1 MPLKKQENIKD
12 DVKNMINSSVLKTSE
27 KKRKMD
33 DAVLIK
39 INKKDKETL
48 TKHFSDK
55 GTNLSNG
62 IRMLIY
68 EYLQKNNLI

>member
-1 MPLKKQENIKD
+1 
-12 DVKNMINSSVLKTSE
+12 
-27 KKRKMD
+27 
-33 DAVLIK
+33 LIK